1 MATQT
6 SFTDR
11 RKEHLG
17 TLDRKIIR
25 MRRLLIEAAK
35 NLQKGIEPPCL
46 DPSLPYDRVGTPD
59 KVLMPGEDWTV
70 LGSENDP
77 IMNALLAG
85 APPPK
90 QVDQEHMMM
99 LAPQPRF
106 R

>member
-6 SFTDR
+6 AFTDR
-11 RKEHLG
+11 TKEHLG
-17 TLDRKIIR
+17 VLDRKIIR

-35 NLQKGIEPPCL
+35 NLEKGIDPPCL
-46 DPSLPYDRVGTPD
+46 DASLPYDRIGTPD

-85 APPPK
+85 APAPTR
-90 QVDQEHMMM
+90 VDTEHMMM
-99 LAPQPRF
+99 MVPQPKVK
-106 R
+106 